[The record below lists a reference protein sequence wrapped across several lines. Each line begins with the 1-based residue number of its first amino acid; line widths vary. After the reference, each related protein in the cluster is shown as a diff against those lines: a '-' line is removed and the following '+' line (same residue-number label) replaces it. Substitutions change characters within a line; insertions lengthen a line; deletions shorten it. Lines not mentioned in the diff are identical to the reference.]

1 MNLQKKTMITGCS
14 GFIGTHLVRRLLDE
28 GFQVR
33 GYDLNK
39 SSIACP
45 NFEFVQGNILDMEK
59 LRESMDGCESVFHLA
74 AQTSVPK
81 ATKNPFHDF
90 KANAEGT
97 FNVLLAAK
105 ELGAR
110 VIYTSTSTVYGLADI
125 PTNESQT
132 LKPISFYGASKA
144 AGDLYCFAFYHT
156 FGVDTVILRLYNVY
170 GPGNRKGVMYDL
182 FKKLERDP
190 SHLEVIGTGLQR
202 EDYIYIEDTV
212 DVLLVAHEKGASGEA
227 YNVGSGISTTVN
239 EIVKIILD
247 ILQLSPE
254 IMYTGQSWKGDVVS
268 AQADISKFKNL
279 GWSPKVSIED
289 GIRRTYEWIKD

>member
-1 MNLQKKTMITGCS
+1 MQKKMMVTGCS

-39 SSIACP
+39 SSIADP
-45 NFEFVQGNILDMEK
+45 NFEFIQGDILDAGK
-59 LRESMDGCESVFHLA
+59 LQKSMDKYESVFHLA

-81 ATKNPFHDF
+81 STSDPLHDF
-90 KANAEGT
+90 KTNAEGT

-105 ELGAR
+105 ELGAK
-110 VIYTSTSTVYGLADI
+110 VIYTSTSTVYGLADM
-125 PTNESQT
+125 PTNEFQA

-144 AGDLYCFAFYHT
+144 AGDLYCFAFHYT

-190 SHLEVIGTGLQR
+190 AHLEVIGTGLQKK
-202 EDYIYIEDTV
+202 DYIYIDDTI
-212 DVLLVAHEKGASGEA
+212 DALLVAYERGASGEA
-227 YNVGSGISTTVN
+227 YNVGSGVSTTVN
-239 EIVKIILD
+239 EIVRIVLD

-254 IMYTGQSWKGDVVS
+254 ITYTGQSWKGDVES
-268 AQADISKFKNL
+268 AQAYISRFRDL
-279 GWSPKVSIED
+279 GWYPRVGIED
-289 GIRRTYEWIKD
+289 GIRRTYEWLKK